1 MQGLPLSES
10 NYQRAVD
17 LLKRRFGQKQVLINA
32 HMDALIK
39 IPSAT
44 NDVKKL
50 RSLYDAC
57 EGYIHGLEALCVYP
71 ESYGDL
77 LLSNVMKKLP
87 EEVKRVMFRN
97 HDETTWTLADLRKQ
111 LRHEVETREKSS
123 LEQSD
128 KEVSVPNLPFNS
140 KLSTADALF
149 FGALGR
155 ENAKDGCA
163 FCGGPHPSDL

>member
-1 MQGLPLSES
+1 M
-10 NYQRAVD
+10 
-17 LLKRRFGQKQVLINA
+17 
-32 HMDALIK
+32 
-39 IPSAT
+39 
-44 NDVKKL
+44 

-57 EGYIHGLEALCVYP
+57 EGYIHGLEALCFYP

-77 LLSNVMKKLP
+77 LLPIVRKKLP
-87 EEVKRVMFRN
+87 EEVRRVMLRS

-140 KLSTADALF
+140 KFSTAGALF

-155 ENAKDGCA
+155 ENAKDGCT
-163 FCGGPHPSDL
+163 FCDGPHPSDL